1 MGRAV
6 IERSVLQ
13 SESIVGIAR
22 IRSGVPAA
30 RFLALRWIARSVAR
44 WRLACGLQGATVSN
58 RRRSAASNCRRSA
71 ASNCRSLT
79 VDYSGRFLR
88 HENRVVPFVA
98 LVIVL
103 RQVVPLRLGF
113 ENLKTGVTRQ
123 GAQTV
128 GIHPPAI
135 DRKTMLGP
143 ARWNDD
149 AANAIWLERA
159 CDLPRCF
166 PEEFRV

>member
-13 SESIVGIAR
+13 SESVVGIAR

-30 RFLALRWIARSVAR
+30 CFLALRWIPRSVAR
-44 WRLACGLQGATVSN
+44 WRLACGLQGAAVSN
-58 RRRSAASNCRRSA
+58 GRRSA
-71 ASNCRSLT
+71 ASNCRSLS
-79 VDYSGRFLR
+79 VDYSGGFLR
-88 HENRVVPFVA
+88 DQNRVVPFVA

-123 GAQTV
+123 
-128 GIHPPAI
+128 
-135 DRKTMLGP
+135 
-143 ARWNDD
+143 
-149 AANAIWLERA
+149 
-159 CDLPRCF
+159 
-166 PEEFRV
+166 

>member
-30 RFLALRWIARSVAR
+30 CFLALRWIARSVAR
-44 WRLACGLQGATVSN
+44 WRLACGLQGAAV
-58 RRRSAASNCRRSA
+58 
-71 ASNCRSLT
+71 SNCRSLT
-79 VDYSGRFLR
+79 VDYSGGFLR
-88 HENRVVPFVA
+88 HENRVMPFVA

-113 ENLKTGVTRQ
+113 ENLK
-123 GAQTV
+123 
-128 GIHPPAI
+128 
-135 DRKTMLGP
+135 
-143 ARWNDD
+143 
-149 AANAIWLERA
+149 
-159 CDLPRCF
+159 
-166 PEEFRV
+166 